1 MTNQKEP
8 IAIIGIGCRFPGGG
22 HNPEQFWNVLAEGVD
37 GIIDVPADRWDFR
50 KFYDADKERI
60 GKSHAKQA
68 GFLQTR
74 VDAFDPL
81 FFGISP
87 REAAV
92 LDPQQRLLLE
102 LTWEAFEDA
111 GLIEERLKGSNTGV
125 FIGGFTLDNKLIQL
139 GQLNREI
146 MSSNTATSSTMVM
159 LSNRIS
165 YTFDLRGPSVSMDT
179 ACSSSLVAAH
189 YACQSIWSGES
200 DLAITGGVSMMLTP
214 EYPITMSKGQFL
226 SDHSRCKA
234 FDEDARGYVRGEG
247 GGIII
252 LKPLSKAIADNDSI
266 YAVVRATG
274 ANQDGATNG
283 ITVPNPVSQAALVRK
298 VYSQAGVNPS
308 ELGYVEA
315 HGTGTKAGDPVE
327 ASALHEALSEGR
339 NEGDKCFVGSVKTNI
354 GHLEAGAGVAGLIK
368 ATLSVNKRK
377 VLPNLHFQK
386 ANPKINFDE
395 LCLKVPTK
403 VEEWPA
409 GKERAFAS
417 VNSFGYGGTNGHAL
431 VEGYEMKR
439 QEIAP
444 DKLLLP
450 DALRLFPFSARSEE
464 ALKHLALRYADMLD
478 GTDTDI
484 HDFHYSLAQRR
495 SALHNRLAVT
505 ASSLSELKDKLRSW
519 ADGGFLPGMVNGTAK
534 EDVKGKLVFVY
545 TGMGPQ
551 WWAMGHEL
559 LKSEPVFRNKVKEC
573 DAIFKTITGWS
584 IMEEM
589 LKPEA
594 ENRMARTE
602 VAQPANFVI
611 QAGLTALWNHWG
623 IYADAVVGHS
633 VGEVAAAY
641 ASGALSLEDALL
653 VSYHRSRIQQTTA
666 GQGTMLAIGLG
677 EEEALKRLNNNPKI
691 SVAAI
696 NSFNAVTLAGEEA
709 ALIAFGEE
717 LTKENIFNKM
727 LKVEVAYHSY
737 QMEPLKDE
745 LFTSLASVKANVP
758 TIPLYSTVTGERVR
772 GTDFGTEYWWHNV
785 RQPVRFAKAITS
797 IIADGYSDFVEVGPH
812 PVTKTSINECLS
824 AAQTQ
829 GNAIS
834 SLKRGEPE
842 MPTMMD
848 ALSQMF
854 IIGYRPNWNVL
865 APKANFI
872 KLPTYPWQK
881 EVYWNE
887 TDRSR
892 EYRLGTPGHVF
903 LNDNLRLPDPSWEV
917 EINHHFLPWLD
928 DHQVEN
934 KVVIPGAAYVEA
946 GLALHEKE
954 FGDAACTLQELR
966 FNQVLVADP
975 SKVQMLHTTYNRDTK
990 VYHVYS
996 REKGDHAGWQLHAT
1010 GRMLEDTVHR
1020 NAPKLDVAALRNS
1033 FANKVE
1039 PTDLYTTLTGMGLH
1053 YGSYFQGLKEI
1064 FTKENEVMCRIEG
1077 HASLEGN
1084 PDHYILHPS
1093 ILDSA
1098 FQSMVALVADPRNT
1112 TPFVPVSI
1120 DRFVLYR
1127 SPGNAVWCHG
1137 KITDRTGVTIKGD
1150 LTFFN
1155 EHGEVLARMTDL
1167 TCRAISNKAAEKEE
1181 VKAEWFYELTWSPQT
1196 PEEGFSEGPKAQD
1209 VVLIAER
1216 WDARVDAIQKSL
1228 FDAGATVYAVSQ
1240 GEKFAHSGN
1249 GWTMDL
1255 QSKDDHAKLADEV
1268 LGRHVSHLL
1277 YVSSGTEAS
1286 VETVL
1291 GTTMPVVLLA
1301 NAISEKGRD
1310 RQFNLSMVSFDAQV
1324 VNEGEKVTDL
1334 PSNALWGFAQLV
1346 SNEYPWI
1353 NTRLFDLD
1361 GNQDLTG
1368 FGNLLGLFAQ
1378 EVLSDS
1384 KDSEVAYRNGSRFVK
1399 QLTRAHV
1406 IDEGAEKP
1414 KVAISCDEPVELM
1427 FGNSGRIEDLHHI
1440 RTEKRAPKADEIQV
1454 RVHSSSINFKD
1465 LLKVLGQISQDV
1477 LDGTYFGNAFGMEC
1491 SGVITAVGSNVTE
1504 HKVGDEIVVATP
1516 DGCFSSYVTVKPVYW
1531 VKKPSTL
1538 KFEEAPV
1545 MIPYMTT
1552 IHGLVN
1558 VANIKAGEKVLIHNA
1573 AGAVGQAAIQV
1584 ARWKGAEVFATAGTE
1599 DKREYLRKQGV
1610 KYVFN
1615 SRDLSFTED
1624 ILNVTKGYGVDAVI
1638 NAIAGEGLYQSF
1650 RLLAPYGRFIEIGK
1664 RDIAQNT
1671 ALPMSVFNR
1680 NITFAHIDIDRILR
1694 ERYDLS
1700 RSLLDTIYQGFEEGF
1715 FQAMPVKVFKADEAI
1730 DAYDYVRRS
1739 QHTGKV
1745 AISYHDCTVQVDEE
1759 VKQQTINPDGTYLIT
1774 GGTAG
1779 FGLEIAKWLGEK
1791 GVKQLVLLSRSG
1803 IKSDEA
1809 KAAVVAMEANGTKVY
1824 APASDITSE
1833 ADVRSVVEK
1842 VKAEMPQLRGIFH
1855 GAMVLDD
1862 GFLNTMDRS
1871 RFERVL
1877 NPKVKGALNLHTAT
1891 EGIDLDFFL
1900 SFSSISSVIGNAG
1913 QANYV
1918 AANSF
1923 LDGFAHW
1930 RRSQGLAATT
1940 VNLGVLAQV
1949 GVVARNTDVGHL
1961 LEGAGIRGFSTA
1973 MALESLEAIIASGKP
1988 QVGLFDI
1995 NWRKWAA
2002 GNPTGA
2008 SKSLFRTMID
2018 SQPVD
2023 NAISEKVQQFLSEL
2037 ALLDTGSRQQH
2048 VEQIVAGEI
2057 AQVLRI
2063 PIENIDMNRGINF
2076 LGIDSLMAVEL
2087 ERGINGRTGVEIS
2100 TMELLSGPTV
2110 PQLAQ
2115 VVVNKLPAIDE
2126 AVSLE
2131 SELDNLSEEELDKLL
2146 AAVA

>member
-1 MTNQKEP
+1 MSNNTPIAPTREP
-8 IAIIGIGCRFPGGG
+8 IAIIGIGCRFPGGA

-298 VYSQAGVNPS
+298 VYAQAGVSAS

-327 ASALHEALSEGR
+327 ATALNEALSEGR
-339 NEGDKCFVGSVKTNI
+339 SADDKCFVGSVKTNI

-377 VLPNLHFQK
+377 VLPNLHFHN

-395 LCLKVPTK
+395 LCLKVPTQ

-431 VEGYEMKR
+431 VEGYEQKR
-439 QEIAP
+439 LEFAP
-444 DKLLLP
+444 DKLLLE
-450 DALRLFPFSARSEE
+450 DATRLYPFSARSEE
-464 ALKHLALRYADMLD
+464 ALKQMALRYAETLED
-478 GTDTDI
+478 GNVNI

-495 SALHNRLAVT
+495 SALHSRLAVT
-505 ASSLSELKDKLRSW
+505 ASSLEELKDKLKSW
-519 ADGGFLPGMVNGTAK
+519 ADGGFLPGLVNGTAQ

-573 DAIFKTITGWS
+573 DAIFRTISGWS

-623 IYADAVVGHS
+623 IFADAVVGHS

-677 EEEALKRLNNNPKI
+677 EEDALTRLNNNPKI

-709 ALIAFGEE
+709 ALLAFGAE

-737 QMEPLKDE
+737 QMEPLKNE
-745 LFTSLASVKANVP
+745 LFTNLASVKANVP
-758 TIPLYSTVTGERVR
+758 TIPLYSTVTGERVL
-772 GTDFGTEYWWHNV
+772 GADFGTEYWWMNV

-797 IIADGYSDFVEVGPH
+797 IIADGYTNFVEVGPH

-842 MPTMMD
+842 MPILMD
-848 ALSQMF
+848 ALSQLF
-854 IIGYRPNWNVL
+854 IIGYTPNWNVL

-872 KLPTYPWQK
+872 KLPSYPWQK

-917 EINHHFLPWLD
+917 EINHHFLPWLE

-990 VYHVYS
+990 IYQVYS
-996 REKGDHAGWQLHAT
+996 REKGDTAGWQLHAT
-1010 GRMLEDTVHR
+1010 GRMLEDTVQR
-1020 NAPKLDVAALRNS
+1020 TAPKVDVAALKKG
-1033 FANKVE
+1033 FANQVA
-1039 PTDLYTTLTGMGLH
+1039 PADLYTTLTGMGLH
-1053 YGSYFQGLKEI
+1053 YGPYFQGLKEI
-1064 FTKENEVMCRIEG
+1064 FINQDEVLCRIQG
-1077 HASLEGN
+1077 HENLEGN
-1084 PDHYILHPS
+1084 TDQYILHPS

-1120 DRFVLYR
+1120 DRFVLYK

-1137 KITDRTGVTIKGD
+1137 TITDRTGVTIKGD
-1150 LTFFN
+1150 LVFFN
-1155 EHGEVLARMTDL
+1155 ENGEVMAKLTDL
-1167 TCRAISNKAAEKEE
+1167 TCRAISNKAAEEE
-1181 VKAEWFYELTWSPQT
+1181 TVKAEWFYEPQ
-1196 PEEGFSEGPKAQD
+1196 
-1209 VVLIAER
+1209 
-1216 WDARVDAIQKSL
+1216 WDAAEAPVSEEKASDILLISEKWDASTEALQKSL

-1240 GEKFAHSGN
+1240 GEKFVHSGN
-1249 GWTMDL
+1249 GWVMDF
-1255 QSKDDHAKLADEV
+1255 QSKDDFAKLTDEV
-1268 LGRHVSHLL
+1268 LSRNVTQLV
-1277 YVSSGTEAS
+1277 YVSNGKDKPT

-1291 GTTMPVVLLA
+1291 DTTMPAVLLA
-1301 NAISEKGRD
+1301 NALSDKARD
-1310 RQFNLSMVSFDAQV
+1310 RNFNLSLVSFNAQAIT
-1324 VNEGEKVTDL
+1324 GDEKVTDL
-1334 PSNALWGFAQLV
+1334 GSNALWGFAQLI

-1353 NTRLFDLD
+1353 NTRLFDIASGEKQLS
-1361 GNQDLTG
+1361 GW
-1368 FGNLLGLFAQ
+1368 AY
-1378 EVLSDS
+1378 EVLGNA
-1384 KDSEVAYRNGSRFVK
+1384 KDSEVAYRDGQRYLK
-1399 QLTRAHV
+1399 QLVRAHV
-1406 IDEGAEKP
+1406 VDESAEKP
-1414 KVAISCDEPVELM
+1414 KVAISADESVELM

-1440 RTEKRAPKADEIQV
+1440 RTEKRAPKADEIQL

-1477 LDGTYFGNAFGMEC
+1477 LDGTFFGNAFGMEC
-1491 SGVITAVGSNVTE
+1491 SGVVTAVGSAVTE
-1504 HKVGDEIVVATP
+1504 HKVGDEVVVATP
-1516 DGCFSSYVTVKPVYW
+1516 DGCFSSYVTVKPTYW

-1558 VANIKAGEKVLIHNA
+1558 VAQIKPGDKVLIHNA

-1599 DKREYLRKQGV
+1599 EKREFLRKQGV
-1610 KYVFN
+1610 KYIFN

-1624 ILNVTKGYGVDAVI
+1624 ILTITKGYGVDVVL

-1745 AISYHDCTVQVDEE
+1745 VISYSNCTVDVDE
-1759 VKQQTINPDGTYLIT
+1759 VIMHTTINPEGTYLIT

-1791 GVKQLVLLSRSG
+1791 QVKQLVLLSRSG

-1809 KAAVVAMEANGTKVY
+1809 KAAVATMETNGTKVF
-1824 APASDITSE
+1824 APATDMTDAAQVASII
-1833 ADVRSVVEK
+1833 AK
-1842 VKAEMPQLRGIFH
+1842 VKAEMPQLRGVFH

-1862 GFLNTMDRS
+1862 GFLNTMDRT
-1871 RFERVL
+1871 RFDRVL
-1877 NPKVKGALNLHTAT
+1877 QPKVKGALNLHAAT
-1891 EGIDLDFFL
+1891 EGITLDFFL

-1949 GVVARNTDVGHL
+1949 GVVARNSDVGHL
-1961 LEGAGIRGFSTA
+1961 LEGAGIKGFSTA
-1973 MALESLEAIIASGKP
+1973 MALESLELIIESGKP

-2008 SKSLFRTMID
+2008 SRSLFRTMID

-2023 NAISEKVQQFLSEL
+2023 NAISEKVQQFLGEL
-2037 ALLDTGSRQQH
+2037 AVLDQAGRQQYI
-2048 VEQIVAGEI
+2048 EQIVAGEI

-2110 PQLAQ
+2110 PQLAN
-2115 VVVNKLPAIDE
+2115 VITNKLPSLDNI
-2126 AVSLE
+2126 VSLE
-2131 SELDNLSEEELDKLL
+2131 SELDNMTEEELDALL
-2146 AAVA
+2146 SAVS

>member
-1 MTNQKEP
+1 MTNQREP
-8 IAIIGIGCRFPGGG
+8 IAIIGIGCRFPGGA
-22 HNPEQFWNVLAEGVD
+22 HNPEQFWNILAEGVD
-37 GIIDVPADRWDFR
+37 GIIDVPEDRWDFR
-50 KFYDADKERI
+50 RFYDADKERI
-60 GKSHAKQA
+60 GKSHAFQA

-111 GLIEERLKGSNTGV
+111 GLVNEKLKGSNTGV

-139 GQLNREI
+139 GVLNREI

-200 DLAITGGVSMMLTP
+200 DMAITGGVNMMLTP

-234 FDEDARGYVRGEG
+234 FDEDARGYTRGEG
-247 GGIII
+247 GGIVI
-252 LKPLSKAIADNDSI
+252 LKPLSKAIADNDTI
-266 YAVVRATG
+266 YALIQASG

-298 VYSQAGVNPS
+298 VYAQAGISPS

-377 VLPNLHFQK
+377 VLPNLHFHK

-409 GKERAFAS
+409 GKQRALAS
-417 VNSFGYGGTNGHAL
+417 INSFGYGGTNGHIL
-431 VEGYEMKR
+431 VEGYVPTEKR
-439 QEIAP
+439 QYDTSKWLAS
-444 DKLLLP
+444 

-464 ALKHLALRYADMLD
+464 ALRQSVQQHIDFLSN
-478 GTDTDI
+478 GTIDVNAY
-484 HDFHYSLAQRR
+484 HYSLAQRR
-495 SALHNRLAVT
+495 SGHHNRLAVS
-505 ASSLSELKDKLRSW
+505 AHSIDELKQKLTSW
-519 ADGGFLPGMVNGTAK
+519 VDGGFLPGMVNGTAND
-534 EDVKGKLVFVY
+534 ELKGRMVFVY

-551 WWAMGHEL
+551 WWGMGREL
-559 LKSEPVFRNKVKEC
+559 YTSEPVYRAKVDEC
-573 DAIFKTITGWS
+573 DRIFKSITGWS
-584 IMEEM
+584 VLEEM

-594 ENRMARTE
+594 DSRMARTE
-602 VAQPANFVI
+602 VAQPANFVL

-666 GQGTMLAIGLG
+666 GQGTMLAIGIG
-677 EEEALKRLNNNPKI
+677 EEEALRRLNNNPKI

-709 ALIAFGEE
+709 ALKAFAEE
-717 LTKENIFNKM
+717 LQKENIFNRM
-727 LKVEVAYHSY
+727 LTVEVAYHSY
-737 QMEPLKDE
+737 QMEPLKNE

-758 TIPLYSTVTGERVR
+758 AIPLYSTVTGERVL
-772 GTDFGTEYWWHNV
+772 GTDFGCEYWWHNV
-785 RQPVRFAKAITS
+785 RQPVRFAKAISTLIS
-797 IIADGYSDFVEVGPH
+797 DGYLSFVEVGPH
-812 PVTKTSINECLS
+812 PVTRTSINECLS
-824 AAQTQ
+824 AAGVQ
-829 GNAIS
+829 GHAIP

-842 MPTMMD
+842 VATITESL
-848 ALSQMF
+848 ARMF
-854 IIGYRPNWNVL
+854 TLGYNPDWKVL
-865 APKANFI
+865 APEAEYI

-975 SKVQMLHTTYNRDTK
+975 SKVQMLHTTYDRDTK
-990 VYHVYS
+990 VYQVYS

-1033 FANKVE
+1033 FSNKVE
-1039 PTDLYTTLTGMGLH
+1039 PTDLYATLTGMGLH
-1053 YGSYFQGLKEI
+1053 YGPYFQGLKEI
-1064 FTKENEVMCRIEG
+1064 FIKENEVMCKIEG
-1077 HASLEGN
+1077 NPTLEGN
-1084 PDHYILHPS
+1084 PDQYILHPS

-1155 EHGEVLARMTDL
+1155 ENGEVLARMTDL
-1167 TCRAISNKAAEKEE
+1167 TCRAISNKAAEKET
-1181 VKAEWFYELTWSPQT
+1181 VKAEWFYELTWKEAEAPDSD
-1196 PEEGFSEGPKAQD
+1196 SKASD
-1209 VVLIAER
+1209 ILLIAEK
-1216 WDARVDAIQKSL
+1216 WDARTEAIQRSL

-1240 GEKFAHSGN
+1240 GERFAHSGN

-1255 QSKDDHAKLADEV
+1255 QSKDDHAMLADEV
-1268 LGRHVSHLL
+1268 LGRNVTHLL
-1277 YVSSGTEAS
+1277 YVSNGNETS
-1286 VETVL
+1286 VENVL

-1310 RQFNLSMVSFDAQV
+1310 RQFNLGLLSFNAQIV
-1324 VNEGEKVTDL
+1324 GEGEKVADL
-1334 PSNALWGFAQLV
+1334 SGNALWGFAQLV

-1361 GNQDLTG
+1361 SQDLTG
-1368 FGNLLGLFAQ
+1368 FGNLLGLAA
-1378 EVLSDS
+1378 ELLGNA
-1384 KDSEVAYRNGSRFVK
+1384 KDSEVAYRNGSRYVK

-1414 KVAISCDEPVELM
+1414 KVAVSCDEPVELM
-1427 FGNSGRIEDLHHI
+1427 FGNAGRIEDLHHI

-1491 SGVITAVGSNVTE
+1491 SGVITAVGSAVTE

-1558 VANIKAGEKVLIHNA
+1558 VANIRAGEKVLIHNA

-1745 AISYHDCTVQVDEE
+1745 AISYHECTVMVDEE
-1759 VKQQTINPDGTYLIT
+1759 VKQQTIDPDGTYLIT

-1809 KAAVVAMEANGTKVY
+1809 KAVVAAMEANGTKVF
-1824 APASDITSE
+1824 APATDITSE
-1833 ADVRSVVEK
+1833 ADVRSVVDK

-1862 GFLNTMDRS
+1862 GFLNTMDRG
-1871 RFERVL
+1871 RFEKVL
-1877 NPKVKGALNLHTAT
+1877 NPKVKGALNLHRAT
-1891 EGIDLDFFL
+1891 EGIALDFFL

-2023 NAISEKVQQFLSEL
+2023 SAISEKVQEFLNEL
-2037 ALLDTGSRQQH
+2037 ALLDQGSRQQH
-2048 VEQIVAGEI
+2048 VEQIVCGEI

-2115 VVVNKLPAIDE
+2115 VILNKLPE
-2126 AVSLE
+2126 VGEVSLE
-2131 SELDNLSEEELDKLL
+2131 SELDNLSEEELDALL
-2146 AAVA
+2146 KAVS